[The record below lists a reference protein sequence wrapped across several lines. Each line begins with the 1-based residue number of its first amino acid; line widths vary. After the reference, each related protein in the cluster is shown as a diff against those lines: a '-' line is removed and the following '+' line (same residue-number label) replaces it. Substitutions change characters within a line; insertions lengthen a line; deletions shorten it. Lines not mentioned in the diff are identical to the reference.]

1 MTWPALYEGV
11 DPAAQAAV
19 RAYCGWHIAPS
30 LSETLV
36 LDGTGA
42 RAFILPTLHL
52 TSIEMLKVNGQE
64 VTLPV
69 EFSRAGIV
77 RYPTPDK
84 LGAIEIT
91 FTHGYSSED
100 LVDLMAIMPGVSKL
114 VKLQGGSV
122 RIGQVQFSTGALN
135 VGGLD
140 AHSAG
145 VLDRYARPFRAGVL

>member
-52 TSIEMLKVNGQE
+52 T
-64 VTLPV
+64 
-69 EFSRAGIV
+69 
-77 RYPTPDK
+77 
-84 LGAIEIT
+84 
-91 FTHGYSSED
+91 
-100 LVDLMAIMPGVSKL
+100 
-114 VKLQGGSV
+114 
-122 RIGQVQFSTGALN
+122 
-135 VGGLD
+135 
-140 AHSAG
+140 
-145 VLDRYARPFRAGVL
+145 